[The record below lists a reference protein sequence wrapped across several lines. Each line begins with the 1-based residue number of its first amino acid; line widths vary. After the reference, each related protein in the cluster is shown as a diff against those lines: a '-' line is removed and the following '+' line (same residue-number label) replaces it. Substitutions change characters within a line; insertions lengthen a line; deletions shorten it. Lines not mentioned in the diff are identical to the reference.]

1 MPRGDGE
8 GDLFVL
14 TDLTAHSKT
23 AEENNYADDSGEQP
37 SAHPGSMERPGIT
50 RGAVGYE
57 SVRLPSADSALN
69 GPGGIA
75 GEVQV
80 DGALDLYANT
90 EFHDVPTNLIDNELY
105 G

>member
-1 MPRGDGE
+1 MSRGDGE
-8 GDLFVL
+8 EDLFVL
-14 TDLTAHSKT
+14 TDLTAHSKI
-23 AEENNYADDSGEQP
+23 AGENHYVDGNDEQP
-37 SAHPGSMERPGIT
+37 PTHPGSMDRPGIT

-80 DGALDLYANT
+80 DRALDLYANT